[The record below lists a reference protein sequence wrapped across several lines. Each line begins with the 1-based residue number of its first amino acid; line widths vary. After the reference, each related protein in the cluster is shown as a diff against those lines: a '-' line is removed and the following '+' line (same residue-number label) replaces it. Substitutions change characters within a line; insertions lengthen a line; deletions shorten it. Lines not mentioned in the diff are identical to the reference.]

1 MSTSNFPNTSQE
13 IRIMAEVVDHYNA
26 SAPTY
31 TEQYDETTIH
41 TAAEYPANYF
51 RLKKIK
57 ERINELGIKSVYEL
71 GIGDGSPIT
80 AIAKMGLKVGGSDFS
95 PGMLKVAQQQFVDN
109 GFDPELLTFGDI
121 DDHSTLEAAIATG
134 PYDAVMAL
142 GVLPH
147 VASEDAVVKNMS
159 AFIAPGGTLF
169 LQFRN
174 SMLSLYSFN
183 RLTMEF
189 IFDELLAPV
198 SAEIKNTIKSELE
211 PRLAMDKPPKRKN
224 DHEGPAYDEILAK
237 FHNPFE
243 LQNLVI
249 ANGLAFTKFHWYNY
263 HVSPPM
269 LASKLGQAFR
279 DAGIELEA
287 TDDWRGM
294 FLCSSGV
301 IEARKN

>member
-1 MSTSNFPNTSQE
+1 
-13 IRIMAEVVDHYNA
+13 MAEVVDHYNA

-31 TEQYDETTIH
+31 TEQYDESQILTS
-41 TAAEYPANYF
+41 AEYPANFF

-57 ERINELGIKSVYEL
+57 ERVRDLGITSVYEL

-80 AIAKMGLKVGGSDFS
+80 AMAEMGLRVGGSDFA
-95 PGMLKVAQQQFVDN
+95 PGMLEVAKTQFVDK
-109 GFDPELLTFGDI
+109 GFDPDLLTLGNIQDASSL
-121 DDHSTLEAAIATG
+121 DAAVATG

-147 VASEDAVVKNMS
+147 VTDEAAVIANMS
-159 AFIAPGGTLF
+159 RFIGPGGTLF

-174 SMLSLYSFN
+174 SMLSLFSFN

-189 IFDELLAPV
+189 ILDELLVNVPV
-198 SAEIKNTIKSELE
+198 SVKQIVEADLAS
-211 PRLAMDKPPKRKN
+211 RLAMDKPPLRTGTK
-224 DHEGPAYDEILAK
+224 DAPAYDEILAK

-243 LQNLVI
+243 LSALIESQGFTNLRY
-249 ANGLAFTKFHWYNY
+249 HWYNY
-263 HVSPPM
+263 HVTPPM
-269 LASKLGQAFR
+269 LSGAAGQEFR
-279 DAGIELEA
+279 TVGIELEG

-301 IEARKN
+301 IEATKL

>member
-1 MSTSNFPNTSQE
+1 
-13 IRIMAEVVDHYNA
+13 MAEVVDHYDA

-31 TEQYDETTIH
+31 TEQYDESKIYTS
-41 TAAEYPANYF
+41 AEYPANYF

-57 ERINELGIKSVYEL
+57 ERVQELGIGSVYEL
-71 GIGDGSPIT
+71 GIGDGSPIL
-80 AIAKMGLKVGGSDFS
+80 AMAQLGLRVGGSDFS
-95 PGMLKVAQQQFVDN
+95 KGMLEVAQKQFVDA
-109 GFDPELLTFGDI
+109 GFEPSVLTYGNI
-121 DDHSTLEAAIATG
+121 DERDTLAEGIASG

-147 VASEDAVVKNMS
+147 VKSEEQVVRNMS
-159 AFIAPGGTLF
+159 EFIAPGGTLF

-189 IFDELLAPV
+189 LMDELLAPV
-198 SAEIKNTIKSELE
+198 STDIKNTIKAELE
-211 PRLAMDKPPKRKN
+211 PRLAMNKPPKREEKH
-224 DHEGPAYDEILAK
+224 DGPAYDEILAK

-243 LQNLVI
+243 LQALVN
-249 ANGLAFTKFHWYNY
+249 ANGLTFTKFHWYNY

-269 LASKLGQAFR
+269 LAGTLGQAFR
-279 DAGIELEA
+279 EAGIELEA

-294 FLCSSGV
+294 FLCSAGV
-301 IEARKN
+301 IEAQKN